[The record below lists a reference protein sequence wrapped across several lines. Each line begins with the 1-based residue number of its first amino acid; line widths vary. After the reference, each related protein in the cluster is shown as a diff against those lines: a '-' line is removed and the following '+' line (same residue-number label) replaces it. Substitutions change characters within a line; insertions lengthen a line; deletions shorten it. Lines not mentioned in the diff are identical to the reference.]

1 MSKEIDMA
9 TADDNTAGAR
19 PERLLA
25 FSDGMFSIIITIMV
39 LELKIPHAPTPEALL
54 EEWPKFLVY
63 ALSFLQA
70 GIYWVNHHALY
81 NGVEKI
87 NSRILWLNLLL
98 LFFLSLIPFATGY
111 AGETD
116 FATFP
121 TALYALVML
130 LPAVTWNWLHG
141 AIVRINPSEAGV
153 TRAALTKGYLA
164 LALYVSAVG
173 LAFVSPA
180 LSLLLI
186 LTVAVMYFLPSRY
199 F

>member
-1 MSKEIDMA
+1 MSTD
-9 TADDNTAGAR
+9 TPTPAGIG

-39 LELKIPHAPTPEALL
+39 LELKIPHSPELTALL

-81 NGVEKI
+81 NEVEKI
-87 NSRILWLNLLL
+87 DNRVLWLNLLL
-98 LFFLSLIPFATGY
+98 LFFLSLMPFATGY

-116 FATFP
+116 FAKFP

-130 LPAVTWNWLHG
+130 LPALTWTSLHR
-141 AIVRINPSEAGV
+141 AIVRLNPGEGEV
-153 TRAALTKGYLA
+153 TRAALIKGYIA
-164 LALYVSAVG
+164 LALYMAAIAVAY
-173 LAFVSPA
+173 LSPMF
-180 LSLLLI
+180 SMTLI
-186 LTVAVMYFLPSRY
+186 LTVAVMYFLPTR
-199 F
+199 FF